1 MTEKVFMT
9 AALPPLVPKF
19 STLAPGYDVLLCD
32 VWGVIHNGIAAHPR
46 ACDALMRTRALGGTV
61 ILITNAPRPSEV
73 VSRQLERLHV
83 PREVYDAIVSSGD
96 VTRSVIEERRGQTL
110 YHLGPQRDRSIFSG
124 LDVRFAP
131 PETADYVVC
140 SGLEDD
146 EVETPDDYRARL
158 ESMLARK
165 LFMVCG
171 NPDVVVERGSTLVYC
186 AGAIAD
192 LYATMGGEVLYA
204 GKPYRPI
211 YDMALAKAER
221 AADRKIVL
229 SRVLAVGD
237 SVRTDLK
244 GARTVGV
251 DFLFVTSGIHAEELG
266 SREQPDSAVL
276 AATFTAAGGM
286 PKAVMRELRW

>member
-1 MTEKVFMT
+1 MT
-9 AALPPLVPKF
+9 AILPPLIPRL
-19 STLAPGYDVLLCD
+19 SSLASAYDVLLCD
-32 VWGVIHNGIAAHPR
+32 VWGVIHNGLAASPH
-46 ACDALMRTRALGGTV
+46 ACEALMRMRDHGGV
-61 ILITNAPRPSEV
+61 VVLITNAPRPSDV
-73 VSRQLERLHV
+73 VSRQLDRLHV
-83 PREVYDAIVSSGD
+83 PREAYDAIVSSGD

-110 YHLGPQRDRSIFSG
+110 YHLGPERDRSIFNG
-124 LDVRFAP
+124 LDVHFAP
-131 PETADYVVC
+131 PEIADYVVC
-140 SGLEDD
+140 SGLEND

-158 ESMLARK
+158 KAMLARK

-211 YDMALAKAER
+211 YDMALAKAEKTAGR
-221 AADRKIVL
+221 EIAL

-237 SVRTDLK
+237 SIRTDLK

-266 SREQPDSAVL
+266 SREQPDSAAL
-276 AATFTAAGGM
+276 TATFAAAGGV
-286 PKAVMRELRW
+286 PKAIMRELRW

>member
-1 MTEKVFMT
+1 MSAVF
-9 AALPPLVPKF
+9 PPLIPKF
-19 STLAPGYDVLLCD
+19 SVLAPDYDALLCD
-32 VWGVIHNGIAAHPR
+32 VWGVIHNGVSASPH
-46 ACDALMRTRALGGTV
+46 ACDALMRMRARGGV
-61 ILITNAPRPSEV
+61 VVLITNAPRPSDV
-73 VSRQLERLHV
+73 VARQLERLHV
-83 PREVYDAIVSSGD
+83 PRETYDAIVSSGD
-96 VTRSVIEERRGQTL
+96 VTRSVIEGRRGQSL
-110 YHLGPQRDRSIFSG
+110 YHLGPERDRSIFSG
-124 LDVRFAP
+124 LNVHFAP
-131 PETADYVVC
+131 LGTADYVVC

-146 EVETPDDYRARL
+146 ERETPEDYRGRL
-158 ESMLARK
+158 EAMLARK

-211 YDMALAKAER
+211 YEMALAKA
-221 AADRKIVL
+221 AAAAGREISR

-237 SVRTDLK
+237 SVRTDFK

-266 SREQPDSAVL
+266 SRERPDDAAL
-276 AATFTAAGGM
+276 TATFTAAGGA

>member
-1 MTEKVFMT
+1 MNP
-9 AALPPLVPKF
+9 ALPPLIPKF
-19 STLAPGYDVLLCD
+19 SSLAPGYDALLCD
-32 VWGVIHNGIAAHPR
+32 VWGVIHNGLTVFPH
-46 ACDALMRTRALGGTV
+46 ACDALMRMRAHGGV
-61 ILITNAPRPSEV
+61 VVLVTNAPRPSEV

-83 PREVYDAIVSSGD
+83 PRETYDAIVSSGD
-96 VTRSVIEERRGQTL
+96 VTRSVIERRRGQTV
-110 YHLGPQRDRSIFSG
+110 YHLGPERDRSIFRG
-124 LDVRFAP
+124 LDVHFAP

-146 EVETPDDYRARL
+146 EAETPDDYRARL

-171 NPDVVVERGSTLVYC
+171 NPDVVVERGSALVYC

-211 YDMALAKAER
+211 YDMALAKAEL
-221 AADRKIVL
+221 AAGRKIAL
-229 SRVLAVGD
+229 NRVLAVGD

-266 SREQPDSAVL
+266 SREQPDSAAL
-276 AATFTAAGGM
+276 TATFTAAGGI
-286 PKAVMRELRW
+286 PKAVIRELRW

>member
-1 MTEKVFMT
+1 MN
-9 AALPPLVPKF
+9 AALPPLITQF
-19 STLAPGYDVLLCD
+19 SSIAADYDVVLSD
-32 VWGVIHNGIAAHPR
+32 VWGVIHNGLVAFPH
-46 ACDALMRTRALGGTV
+46 ACDALMRLRARGGV
-61 ILITNAPRPSEV
+61 VVLVTNAPRPSEV
-73 VSRQLERLHV
+73 VSRQLDRLHV
-83 PREVYDAIVSSGD
+83 PRETYDAIVSAGD
-96 VTRSVIEERRGQTL
+96 VTRSVIEKRCGQTL
-110 YHLGPQRDRSIFSG
+110 YHLGPERDHSIFSG

-131 PETADYVVC
+131 LETADYVVC

-146 EVETPDDYRARL
+146 EAETPDDYRLRL
-158 ESMLARK
+158 EAMLARK

-192 LYATMGGEVLYA
+192 LYASMGGEVLYA

-211 YDMALAKAER
+211 YDMALAKAES
-221 AADRKIVL
+221 AAGRKIPL

-244 GARTVGV
+244 GARTLGV

-266 SREQPDSAVL
+266 SREQPDN
-276 AATFTAAGGM
+276 AALTETFTAAGGA
-286 PKAVMRELRW
+286 PTAVIRELRW